1 MNMFIQQVAYER
13 SPYYEYM
20 WEVVVMRDG
29 EIIETKDFTDYRMA
43 AEWMRL
49 RARKA

>member
-13 SPYYEYM
+13 SPYYDYM

-29 EIIETKDFTDYRMA
+29 DIIETKNFSDYRMA
-43 AEWMRL
+43 SQWMRL

>member
-13 SPYYEYM
+13 SPYYDYM

-29 EIIETKDFTDYRMA
+29 DIIETKDFTDYHMA
-43 AEWMRL
+43 SRWMRL